1 MAVQIKTQNVTTRR
15 TWHASAQFDQPDQ
28 TNFPVHPDCRI
39 LICLRGDFRVL
50 KQGQPIKILSG
61 SKTETLLCSLALKQE
76 YCALRDVLLNTLWP
90 NTQIPFAAQSLNSL
104 VYSLNKLL
112 SDGVGG
118 VPSVV
123 YDDGAYR
130 LNVEAGVGVDVEN
143 FQILAH
149 AGQARERA
157 GDRSNAVMLYSRAIQ
172 LYRGDLRAG
181 TDVQVVMER
190 ERLRALYLTLLAHI
204 ADYSYAQGD
213 YATCLESALALLA
226 NDPYREDAHR
236 LLMRCYVRN
245 GERAQALRQYKLC
258 EQILRAEFNAAPEPS
273 TRALYDLIRLNPDRV

>member
-1 MAVQIKTQNVTTRR
+1 MPIQLKTLTDRSRQTL
-15 TWHASAQFDQPDQ
+15 SSPPPIDQRAKGDLEIPSE
-28 TNFPVHPDCRI
+28 CRI
-39 LICLRGDFRVL
+39 LICLLGDFRVL
-50 KQGQPIKILSG
+50 KQGHPVRISSG
-61 SKTETLLCSLALKQE
+61 SKTETLLCSLALKPE

-90 NTQIPFAAQSLNSL
+90 NTQTPFATQSLNSL

-112 SDGVGG
+112 GDGAGS

-123 YDDGAYR
+123 YDDGVYR
-130 LNVEAGVGVDVEN
+130 LNVEAGVGVDIEN
-143 FQILAH
+143 FQILAR
-149 AGQARERA
+149 AGQERERA
-157 GDRSNAVMLYSRAIQ
+157 GDRSESIMLYQQAIQ

-181 TDVQVVMER
+181 MDVQAVMER
-190 ERLRALYLTLLAHI
+190 ERLRALYLTLLARV
-204 ADYSYAQGD
+204 ADYSFAQGD

-258 EQILRAEFNAAPEPS
+258 EQILRSEFDAAPEPS
-273 TRALYDLIRLNPDRV
+273 TRALYDLIRLKPDSV